1 MSFGLRR
8 ALALALL
15 GALALQLVGC
25 ARLRDPAQAPAR
37 AAMQAPEAEVLRR
50 LAIVFYERL
59 INRRVDSIATFKDPA
74 LREFFQSPDA
84 FADYYADLV
93 QALTENNFRAKRPTS
108 IELIGLEREGMGQV
122 RLRLRF
128 TGRNGLPLRFWRT
141 SVVREDQW
149 RRMGGRW
156 WIIPGKV

>member
-1 MSFGLRR
+1 MSSRIG
-8 ALALALL
+8 ASLALL
-15 GALALQLVGC
+15 LLLGVAAQGC
-25 ARLRDPAQAPAR
+25 ARIRDPGAAPAR

-50 LAIVFYERL
+50 LAIVFYTRL
-59 INRRVDSIATFKDPA
+59 TNRRVDSIATFKDPA

-93 QALTENNFRAKRPTS
+93 QDLTENNFEAMRPTR
-108 IELIGLEREGMGQV
+108 IQLIGLEREAMGQV

-128 TGRNGLPLRFWRT
+128 TGENGLPLRFWRT
-141 SVVREDQW
+141 SIVRDDQW

>member
-1 MSFGLRR
+1 MSVGR

-15 GALALQLVGC
+15 LSLLVGVEGC
-25 ARLRDPAQAPAR
+25 ARLRDPGADAAR
-37 AAMQAPEAEVLRR
+37 EAMQAPEAEVFRR

-59 INRRVDSIATFKDPA
+59 TNRRVDSIATFKDPA
-74 LREFFQSPDA
+74 LREFFQSPEA

-93 QALTENNFRAKRPTS
+93 QALTAKHFEAKRPEK

-128 TGRNGLPLRFWRT
+128 TGQNGLPLRFWKT

>member
-1 MSFGLRR
+1 MSSRIG
-8 ALALALL
+8 ASLALL
-15 GALALQLVGC
+15 LLGGVAAQGC
-25 ARLRDPAQAPAR
+25 ARIRDPGAAPAR

-50 LAIVFYERL
+50 LAIVFYTRL
-59 INRRVDSIATFKDPA
+59 TNRRVDSIATFKDPA

-93 QALTENNFRAKRPTS
+93 QDLTENNFEAMRPTR
-108 IELIGLEREGMGQV
+108 IQMIGLEREAMGQV

-128 TGRNGLPLRFWRT
+128 TGENGLPLRFWRT
-141 SVVREDQW
+141 SIVRDDQW

>member
-1 MSFGLRR
+1 MSWNSVRAGMLGLS
-8 ALALALL
+8 LALV
-15 GALALQLVGC
+15 LVAPGC
-25 ARLRDPAQAPAR
+25 TQVRDPGAGAAR

-50 LAIVFYERL
+50 LAVVFYERL
-59 INRRVDSIATFKDPA
+59 VNRRVDSIATFQDPA
-74 LREFFQSPDA
+74 LREFFQSPEA

-93 QALTENNFRAKRPTS
+93 EALTVNNFEAKRPTK

-128 TGRNGLPLRFWRT
+128 TGENGLPLRFWRT
-141 SVVREDQW
+141 SVVRQDQW
-149 RRMGGRW
+149 RRVGGRW